1 MTGTVQEC
9 CGAPLPGPH
18 PITGSMCYLLMPYGD
33 IHHGVSYLL
42 MPYSDIHTRQ
52 LFPVYTT
59 MTDDYG
65 TVSGMLWCTIA
76 GATSHCRA
84 VCLICLHCIGD
95 IHGGIS
101 YLLMPYGNIHTRQL
115 LPIYTRMIVASFNF
129 TLRCYSL
136 SETIQYKVT
145 SSVYLTPPG
154 GQATVACAS
163 CFLKISTSAFVFS
176 KSSHSE
182 VPSSLLQA
190 AGTVTIIVFLQ
201 C

>member
-1 MTGTVQEC
+1 
-9 CGAPLPGPH
+9 
-18 PITGSMCYLLMPYGD
+18 MCYLLMPYGD

-65 TVSGMLWCTIA
+65 TVQECCGAPLPGPHPIA
-76 GATSHCRA
+76 GSVSYLLT
-84 VCLICLHCIGD
+84 LYGD

-154 GQATVACAS
+154 GQDDRRPVPAAS
-163 CFLKISTSAFVFS
+163 SRSPPQLSSS
-176 KSSHSE
+176 PSPSHSE

-190 AGTVTIIVFLQ
+190 LAQ
-201 C
+201 